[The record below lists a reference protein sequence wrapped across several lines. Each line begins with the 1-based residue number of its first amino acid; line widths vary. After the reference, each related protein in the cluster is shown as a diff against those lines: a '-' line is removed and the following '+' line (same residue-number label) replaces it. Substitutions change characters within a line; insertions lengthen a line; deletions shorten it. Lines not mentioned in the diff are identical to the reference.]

1 MKTETVLYF
10 RQSPGELKE
19 RLPSHLRFLA
29 KYLKE
34 ALPHEARADLE
45 LTPAQLAAVV
55 EWGNTRVNG
64 ASLLSVAGLYPL
76 YERQELGET
85 YAEFYRGYDYE
96 PSPVLNPTLAFEARW
111 SCTHCDRVDLTQV
124 GPLEVQKISPVA
136 DLQLTETG
144 EVLLASRFSDVAK
157 SAGVSVRPLFAQP
170 AFVQLMTPLA
180 VKLVNVFPL
189 FAVGKACP
197 GCGRVSIDRSD
208 LPEGKGDGGSTEV
221 TITQAYPL
229 TLQPGFEVIAQSVE
243 VLFWRGYVSREARH
257 VVGERLDMLSHTSWA
272 SGQRIVVIHLALV
285 DALLG
290 HGARLPALR
299 PVIIP
304 EIATTAPA

>member
-19 RLPSHLRFLA
+19 RLPGHLRFLA

-34 ALPHEARADLE
+34 GLPHEARADLE

-55 EWGNTRVNG
+55 EWGNTRING
-64 ASLLSVAGLYPL
+64 ASLLCVAGLYPL

-96 PSPVLNPTLAFEARW
+96 PPPVLNPSSAFEARW
-111 SCTHCDRVDLTQV
+111 SCTHCDRVDLSQI
-124 GPLEVQKISPVA
+124 GPLEVEKISPVA
-136 DLQLTETG
+136 DLQLTQTG
-144 EVLLASRFSDVAK
+144 EVLLASRFVDVAR

-170 AFVQLMTPLA
+170 AFVQLITPPT
-180 VKLVNVFPL
+180 VKLIKAFPL
-189 FAVGKACP
+189 FAVGRACA
-197 GCGRVSIDRSD
+197 GCRRVSYDRSD
-208 LPEGKGDGGSTEV
+208 LPDGKGDAGSTGL

-229 TLQPGFEVIAQSVE
+229 TLQPGSEVLAQSLE
-243 VLFWRGYVSREARH
+243 VLFWRGYVSTEARH
-257 VVGERLDMLSHTSWA
+257 VVGERLDLLSHTSWA
-272 SGQRIVVIHLALV
+272 SGQTIVVIKLALV
-285 DALLG
+285 DTLLA

-304 EIATTAPA
+304 ELDTTASA